1 MTEHATGRDAGAIQC
16 RHCDAVWVEE
26 EGAHIMRCPECD
38 TRATAWWSKDA
49 ELSWIALLLSMLL
62 YVGAWFLPLW
72 HMDIAGQPEVAMT
85 ARDVVSRLWRQGSVE
100 AAVVAAMVNIVLP
113 WCRFA
118 AMGSL
123 LVADHHA
130 MRAHAVLRSRVLATL
145 HAVERWMTLDILA
158 TMFLV
163 ACLRQHA
170 GFTTAGLDIGL
181 YLLWASSGLAALS
194 MLAFDGRRI
203 WNPA

>member
-1 MTEHATGRDAGAIQC
+1 MTEHTTGRAESAIQC
-16 RHCDAVWVEE
+16 RHCDAVWAWE
-26 EGAHIMRCPECD
+26 EGAPIMRCPDCG

-62 YVGAWFLPLW
+62 YVAAWFLPLW
-72 HMDIAGQPEVAMT
+72 HLDIAGQTDVAMT
-85 ARDVVSRLWRQGSVE
+85 ARNVVSRLWLQGSIE
-100 AAVVAAMVNIVLP
+100 AAVVAAVVNLVLP

-118 AMGSL
+118 AMGGL

-130 MRAHAVLRSRVLATL
+130 MRAHAVLRSRVLAAL
-145 HAVERWMTLDILA
+145 RAVERWMTLDILA

-163 ACLRQHA
+163 ACLRRHA
-170 GFTTAGLDIGL
+170 GFTTAGLDTGL

-194 MLAFDGRRI
+194 TLAFDGRRI